1 MATRSLLVAI
11 MFALLAKLSSSALLR
26 RHVQGRNPGREALVS
41 TAKAIT
47 GEDSEDGVESAEAA
61 VEEAEKEAS
70 KQEAVTEASEGVVDS
85 TEQVVLG
92 QPLVPNVTK
101 KVMATEA
108 TKADKATP
116 ISAAIQ
122 TSKPKL
128 SKNVSHALAKKS
140 VCGPRTIRLKIK
152 GATGLKGE
160 DARTRGMTD
169 PYCVCEVQG
178 KPRTKVQTMALD
190 GFHGVHWDHD
200 GEIVDFLAQDAI
212 TCSVYDMDALASDP
226 DYFLGRTTLVG
237 TKLLSQGFKGELHLK
252 DAGAPS
258 AVLKLE
264 VMPLALDGEAA
275 AEDLQEM
282 AKAGCE
288 DKASKSDKDKNSKSD
303 KDKGSESGK
312 DKDDDAD
319 EDDSESDD

>member
-1 MATRSLLVAI
+1 VITITL
-11 MFALLAKLSSSALLR
+11 FAQSSNSALLQSAQKLR
-26 RHVQGRNPGREALVS
+26 GLNPPTESLVS
-41 TAKAIT
+41 TATAS
-47 GEDSEDGVESAEAA
+47 EDSADGVESAEAT
-61 VEEAEKEAS
+61 VKEAEMEAS
-70 KQEAVTEASEGVVDS
+70 QQEASQQEATTETSEDTDDS
-85 TEQVVLG
+85 TEQAASR
-92 QPLVPNVTK
+92 QPPVPSVNN
-101 KVMATEA
+101 AG
-108 TKADKATP
+108 ADV
-116 ISAAIQ
+116 AAIQ
-122 TSKPKL
+122 TSRPKL
-128 SKNVSHALAKKS
+128 SKNASRALAKRTL
-140 VCGPRTIRLKIK
+140 CGPRNMRLTIK
-152 GATGLKGE
+152 GAAGLKGE
-160 DARTRGMTD
+160 DAKARGVTD

-178 KPRTKVQTMALD
+178 KPKARVETMALD
-190 GFHGVHWDHD
+190 GFSGVHWDHD
-200 GEIVDFLAQDAI
+200 GEIVDFLAHDAI